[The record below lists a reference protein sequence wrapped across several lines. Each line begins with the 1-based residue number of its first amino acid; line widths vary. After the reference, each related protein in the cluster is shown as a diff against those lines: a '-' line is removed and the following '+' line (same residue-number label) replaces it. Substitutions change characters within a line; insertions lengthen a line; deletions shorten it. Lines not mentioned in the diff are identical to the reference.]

1 MAFCLLSPIQ
11 LDRKR
16 RKLESTLGKMKK
28 QAAGQRNMR
37 QGRGLGRAGGG
48 AQNQAQA
55 KKGQLPNLR
64 DIPPSEQGKFRSKG
78 LRSRF
83 APFNP

>member
-1 MAFCLLSPIQ
+1 
-11 LDRKR
+11 
-16 RKLESTLGKMKK
+16 MKK

-48 AQNQAQA
+48 SAGGTAQA

-64 DIPPSEQGKFRSKG
+64 DIPPSEQGKSKLLDKIESLQPPC
-78 LRSRF
+78 LRKNYSYAVPITNFTR
-83 APFNP
+83 